1 MKIAYQKIQKIILD
15 RYQHNARSLPRRQT
29 IDPYQIMVSEIML
42 QQTQVDRVIPKYL
55 HFLELFPT
63 LQSLADADKTTLL
76 TARSGLGYNSRAI
89 NLQKAAQVIVKEYK
103 NTFPQTKEELI
114 KLPGIGPYTA
124 GAICAFAYNQD
135 VTVIDINIKRVLIHL
150 LHLDPNISPK
160 DLEKIVA
167 AILPTWQS
175 RTRYNALMDYGALV
189 LTSKKTGIRSPA
201 QSKFQGSARQVRGNL
216 IKHLTKFSPI
226 AVDEAKKKFYHSD
239 FDKIIEKMKQQGII
253 HVINHTI
260 SL

>member
-1 MKIAYQKIQKIILD
+1 
-15 RYQHNARSLPRRQT
+15 
-29 IDPYQIMVSEIML
+29 
-42 QQTQVDRVIPKYL
+42 
-55 HFLELFPT
+55 
-63 LQSLADADKTTLL
+63 
-76 TARSGLGYNSRAI
+76 
-89 NLQKAAQVIVKEYK
+89 
-103 NTFPQTKEELI
+103 
-114 KLPGIGPYTA
+114 
-124 GAICAFAYNQD
+124 
-135 VTVIDINIKRVLIHL
+135 
-150 LHLDPNISPK
+150 
-160 DLEKIVA
+160 
-167 AILPTWQS
+167 
-175 RTRYNALMDYGALV
+175 MDYGALV

>member
-1 MKIAYQKIQKIILD
+1 MKSAYQKIQHTILD
-15 RYQHNARSLPRRQT
+15 RYAHNARDLPRRQT
-29 IDPYQIMVSEIML
+29 TDPYQIMVSEIML

-55 HFLELFPT
+55 HFLKLFPDST
-63 LQSLADADKTTLL
+63 SLASADKTKLL
-76 TARSGLGYNSRAI
+76 TARSGLGYNTRAL
-89 NLQKAAQVIVKEYK
+89 NLQKAAQTIVHQHK
-103 NTFPQTKEELI
+103 NIFPQTKDELI

-150 LHLDPNISPK
+150 LQLDPAISSK

-167 AILPTWQS
+167 DILPRGQS

-189 LTSKKTGIRSPA
+189 LTSKKTGIKSPT

-216 IKHLTKFSPI
+216 IKHLTKFGSIKLKDAQQKFHHEKFEEII
-226 AVDEAKKKFYHSD
+226 A
-239 FDKIIEKMKQQGII
+239 KMQREWTIAIRNQI
-253 HVINHTI
+253 I